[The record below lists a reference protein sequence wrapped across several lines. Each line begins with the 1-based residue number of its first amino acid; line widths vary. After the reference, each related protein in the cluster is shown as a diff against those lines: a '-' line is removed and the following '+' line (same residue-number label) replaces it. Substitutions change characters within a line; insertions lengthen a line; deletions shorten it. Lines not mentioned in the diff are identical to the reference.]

1 MAIGHNNSS
10 ATNGLLMCY
19 DIANTKKSWRG
30 APVTNY
36 IPFPAASHNG
46 SSFVNFGYNYANLGV
61 TYTYGAGVSN
71 PVNAAG
77 VLQYFTGT
85 TGYKYFS
92 VDSTTLPTTGT
103 YTFSYY
109 ARMTVGGAANN
120 IGNSQLWRAA
130 GSDRAVTGNW
140 NPTFTSEWVR
150 YSTSGPAEAGTILQ
164 YFPVHSGSITGGY
177 TIEYCG
183 FQLELGS
190 YATPF
195 VEGTRSASQAIVDLT
210 SNYTLTATSLTYPID
225 NTFSFNGSSSVV
237 ASPSTTLN
245 LTSGVSME
253 MVFRSTDIQSRAQG
267 YMSFSPAPQYI
278 NFFSPGNSTIRWETW
293 QNAGSVGGAFFS
305 PATLTNN
312 TWYHA
317 VGTYSSS
324 TGVSV
329 LYINGVQVNTAT
341 YSAFSYGNLTSTIRI
356 GEYSGYLSGNIPISK
371 MYSRA
376 LTANE
381 VRQNFAAYAGRF
393 GL

>member
-1 MAIGHNNSS
+1 
-10 ATNGLLMCY
+10 
-19 DIANTKKSWRG
+19 
-30 APVTNY
+30 
-36 IPFPAASHNG
+36 
-46 SSFVNFGYNYANLGV
+46 
-61 TYTYGAGVSN
+61 
-71 PVNAAG
+71 
-77 VLQYFTGT
+77 
-85 TGYKYFS
+85 
-92 VDSTTLPTTGT
+92 
-103 YTFSYY
+103 
-109 ARMTVGGAANN
+109 
-120 IGNSQLWRAA
+120 
-130 GSDRAVTGNW
+130 
-140 NPTFTSEWVR
+140 
-150 YSTSGPAEAGTILQ
+150 LQ